1 MKTRIIPFCVLSM
14 LLGTVCIANAAD
26 SNTQNTIVKEY
37 LMQDTSYP
45 VVGYIRAVAV
55 NHLGEVVKSSSFT
68 LLSDGRYYFIDAG
81 MYSQPIK
88 VVNSS
93 LRGFRYSFY
102 AQGSWWY
109 FN

>member
-1 MKTRIIPFCVLSM
+1 M

-37 LMQDTSYP
+37 LMQDASYS

-55 NHLGEVVKSSSFT
+55 NHLGEVV
-68 LLSDGRYYFIDAG
+68 
-81 MYSQPIK
+81 
-88 VVNSS
+88 NSS
-93 LRGFRYSFY
+93 LLGFRYSFY

>member
-1 MKTRIIPFCVLSM
+1 M
-14 LLGTVCIANAAD
+14 LLGTVCIANAAY

-37 LMQDTSYP
+37 LMQDASYSL
-45 VVGYIRAVAV
+45 VGYIRAVAV
-55 NHLGEVVKSSSFT
+55 NHLGE
-68 LLSDGRYYFIDAG
+68 
-81 MYSQPIK
+81 